1 MRWFRLKQNFIMNR
15 NIELVE
21 KSLDTINPKWEV
33 LLIAS
38 AGKNGLEYDTFSR
51 VSGYDSDE
59 QMVSLLAFVHTVTAK
74 DLENFMSK

>member
-1 MRWFRLKQNFIMNR
+1 MNR

-33 LLIAS
+33 FLIAS

-51 VSGYDSDE
+51 VFDDSDE

>member
-33 LLIAS
+33 FLIAS

-51 VSGYDSDE
+51 VFDDSDE

>member
-1 MRWFRLKQNFIMNR
+1 MRLFRLKQNFIMNR

-33 LLIAS
+33 FLIAS

-51 VSGYDSDE
+51 VSGYDSDK
-59 QMVSLLAFVHTVTAK
+59 QMVSLLAFVNTLTAK

>member
-1 MRWFRLKQNFIMNR
+1 MKQNFIMNR

-33 LLIAS
+33 FLIAS

-51 VSGYDSDE
+51 VFDDSDE

>member
-33 LLIAS
+33 FLIAS

-51 VSGYDSDE
+51 VFDDSDE
-59 QMVSLLAFVHTVTAK
+59 QMVSLLAFVNTLTAK

>member
-1 MRWFRLKQNFIMNR
+1 MNR

-33 LLIAS
+33 FLIAS

-51 VSGYDSDE
+51 VFDDSDE
-59 QMVSLLAFVHTVTAK
+59 QMVSLLAFVHTLTAK